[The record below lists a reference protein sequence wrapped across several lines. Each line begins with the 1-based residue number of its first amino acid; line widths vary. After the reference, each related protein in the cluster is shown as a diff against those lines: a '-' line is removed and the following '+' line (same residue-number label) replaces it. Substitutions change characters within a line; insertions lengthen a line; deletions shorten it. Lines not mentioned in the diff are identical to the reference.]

1 MHGVALLLP
10 ALHGASGYWDEVLN
24 FLPLVLGAVL
34 LLYLYLASR
43 KKRTQDKPPHDD
55 EAGPSTQA

>member
-1 MHGVALLLP
+1 MDTVAFLKP

-24 FLPLVLGAVL
+24 FFPLVLGAVL

-43 KKRTQDKPPHDD
+43 KKRTPDKPPHDE
-55 EAGPSTQA
+55 EAGPSAQA